1 MTPKLYPIADNPQ
14 SQVRGQVYQ
23 QLRQAV
29 LDGGLKPGDRLVERK
44 LAEQLKVSRTP
55 VREAIRMLELE
66 GLVSHMPRI
75 GVVVTGFDDQ
85 EVHEIY
91 RIRAVLEGLATRM
104 AAERIAPDQL
114 KELVKLL
121 EEIEVCAAG
130 ENLERLEIVHREF
143 NDLIYRAADSPRLYS
158 MITPLTEYITRYA
171 RVGYALPGRVAEA
184 TQEHRQLVAAIKL
197 RDGDMAERA
206 AREHINN
213 SRHAYFREITLKQ
226 GK

>member
-1 MTPKLYPIADNPQ
+1 
-14 SQVRGQVYQ
+14 
-23 QLRQAV
+23 
-29 LDGGLKPGDRLVERK
+29 
-44 LAEQLKVSRTP
+44 
-55 VREAIRMLELE
+55 MLFR
-66 GLVSHMPRI
+66 S
-75 GVVVTGFDDQ
+75 
-85 EVHEIY
+85 
-91 RIRAVLEGLATRM
+91 
-104 AAERIAPDQL
+104 APDQL